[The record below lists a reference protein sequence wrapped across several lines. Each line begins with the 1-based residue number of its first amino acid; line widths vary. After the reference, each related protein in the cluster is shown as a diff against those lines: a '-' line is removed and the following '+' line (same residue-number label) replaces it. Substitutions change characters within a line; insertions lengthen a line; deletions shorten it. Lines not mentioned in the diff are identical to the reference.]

1 LSWPPYYD
9 ERVNDSTVLLA
20 ANLAWPVVVLV
31 IAALLLASQRKPVG
45 RLIDRVKSL
54 KYPGGEAQLGV
65 AVPEAGADTIL
76 ALVDVLSRDL
86 SERTER
92 DEPAVATAGV
102 AAGEA
107 IQNREPLAG
116 FEPLPVEEVTNLVM
130 LRTKVANLLSELAVP
145 PPPGGFGPIS
155 ATIDILSGRGVLD
168 VEQAQALRD
177 AVDIADQAARGA
189 MVPRRVA
196 IAVEN
201 SGPAILEQLALL
213 RTVAAA
219 RFEDYVLDAL
229 QQRLPADW
237 SVDIDRTIVSD
248 EQLDTVALSE
258 RNVAGRRARVDALVT
273 AGDQSAVVEVRARLQ
288 PGAAGQIEAVRTW
301 MMALPADLPVL
312 LVMLGDALSP
322 REVRQISNGHQRPVE
337 LLSWDKYS
345 ASLITVL
352 RDLLTGPRMPL
363 PDAGLVPGSRPAP

>member
-9 ERVNDSTVLLA
+9 EPVNDSTVLLA

-196 IAVEN
+196 VAVEN

-248 EQLDTVALSE
+248 EQLDAVALSG
-258 RNVAGRRARVDALVT
+258 RNVAGRHARVDALVT

-322 REVRQISNGHQRPVE
+322 RELRQISNGHQRPVE

-345 ASLITVL
+345 ASLIMVL